1 MKVRK
6 FAGTKE
12 DWQLLHDICYG
23 CGSDS
28 VKNTYPY
35 IRAAQYYSGSKFICD
50 IFDEAGFFCGIRNA
64 THVRVIAIA
73 AMTEGQRKGFGRR
86 MLHYEMKK
94 ASAAGIHELTLRTSQ
109 KEQGVRFWLAAG
121 AKFTGRKDTDW
132 VMKIRF

>member
-6 FAGTKE
+6 FTGSKQ

-23 CGSDS
+23 CGSES

-35 IRAAQYYSGSKFICD
+35 IRAAQYYGGSKFICD
-50 IFDEAGFFCGIRNA
+50 IFDETGFFCGIRNA

-73 AMTEGQRKGFGRR
+73 VLEHRKGFGRR
-86 MLHYEMKK
+86 MLRYEMKK
-94 ASAAGIHELTLRTSQ
+94 AAAAGIHEITLRTSQ
-109 KEQGVRFWLAAG
+109 KEEGVRFWLAAG

-132 VMKIRF
+132 VMQIRF